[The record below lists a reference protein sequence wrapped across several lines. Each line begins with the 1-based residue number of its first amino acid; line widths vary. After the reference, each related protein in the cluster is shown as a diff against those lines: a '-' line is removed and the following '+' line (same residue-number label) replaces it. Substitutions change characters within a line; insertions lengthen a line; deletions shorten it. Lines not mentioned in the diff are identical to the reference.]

1 MIVYVYD
8 LNLELIGIVAQFT
21 SLIWAKRYALNGDCE
36 LYLPASEDA
45 MKLLKKNRLLIREDD
60 DMVCIIKKIE
70 IDTDEEN
77 GDYLIVTG
85 LDFKS
90 VVDQRIVWGIK
101 RNKGSVE
108 TFDRQLVS
116 DALVISTDNYDR
128 MINTPNG
135 LPLLDLETAQGFTET
150 STEQVDHVNL
160 GEKIREDCI
169 RYGWGYRV
177 RRDNDRLRFGFY
189 KGQDRTAEMKFC
201 REWGNL
207 EATQYIDD
215 ISQKK
220 NVAYVRGAI
229 VGKHR
234 ARIAYGEAA
243 GIDRNEVYV
252 DSTSMAKTITWK
264 ELSAVYPVG
273 TAGSYYGYLK
283 YDKYRNVW
291 TYNVFELPLVI
302 KDENLAR
309 WIRSH
314 VPDITGWTEE
324 SDGIHASLWYVQLA
338 SRVELDAPANARDPQ
353 PAPDAECEMSEL
365 LYMLYLSAAG
375 ADALASTDSISFSF
389 SADPDRALKY
399 KQDWNLGDIVQ
410 IENGY
415 GITANARVTEV
426 VESWDEQGYMLLPT
440 FETLQVTEAGDEG
453 EADII
458 TENLIQIIT
467 EDGLDII
474 TE

>member
-45 MKLLKKNRLLIREDD
+45 MKLLKKNRILIREDD

-108 TFDRQLVS
+108 TFDRRLVS

-160 GEKIREDCI
+160 GEKIREDCH

-189 KGQDRTAEMKFC
+189 KGQDRTSTMKFC
-201 REWGNL
+201 REWCTL
-207 EATQYIDD
+207 EATQYLNDL
-215 ISQKK
+215 SAKK
-220 NVAYVRGAI
+220 NVAYVRGGI
-229 VGKHR
+229 YGKHR
-234 ARIAYGEAA
+234 AKMVCGSAV

-252 DSTSMAKTITWK
+252 DSTSMTKTIAWK
-264 ELSAVYPVG
+264 DLKTLYPSG
-273 TAGSYYGYLK
+273 YYQYNGDN
-283 YDKYRNVW
+283 YDGW
-291 TYNVFELPLVI
+291 TYRYVWLDLVI
-302 KDENLAR
+302 TDINLLE

-314 VPDITGWTEE
+314 CPGTTWTEE
-324 SDGIHASLWYVQLA
+324 SDGYYVRIKDALLA
-338 SRVELDAPANARDPQ
+338 EKIETDSPGTAAAPKVN
-353 PAPDAECEMSEL
+353 PDAECVMSDL
-365 LYMLYLSAAG
+365 LYALYLYSAG

-415 GITANARVTEV
+415 GISANARVTQVIENF
-426 VESWDEQGYMLLPT
+426 DDQGYMLIPT

-453 EADII
+453 EADVI